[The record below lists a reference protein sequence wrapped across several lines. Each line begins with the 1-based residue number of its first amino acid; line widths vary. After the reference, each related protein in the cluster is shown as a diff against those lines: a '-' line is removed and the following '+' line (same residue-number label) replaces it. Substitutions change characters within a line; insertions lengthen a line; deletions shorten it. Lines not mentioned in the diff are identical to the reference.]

1 MTFSHLFSKL
11 LSCCRGLEWLKST
24 LFILGVLSSE
34 GYQNCLTGRWC
45 HRPSWIRLHMS
56 RISLGSCL
64 VKNREERVQRSSK
77 RTDLP
82 QRDHCEPGVMP
93 DSLCACSPR
102 HKCIESLE
110 STISL
115 NLGLP
120 LCQGMPSSLVVCCFL
135 SGLVVLWGAMRS
147 CGCART
153 WGLGP
158 SGWGCSVL
166 LGRVPE
172 C

>member
-93 DSLCACSPR
+93 DSLYEDLCLLSQAQVYRKPGVRHFLEPGPAPLSGHAIVIGGVLFSFRACS
-102 HKCIESLE
+102 SLGSYE
-110 STISL
+110 V
-115 NLGLP
+115 
-120 LCQGMPSSLVVCCFL
+120 MWVC
-135 SGLVVLWGAMRS
+135 
-147 CGCART
+147 
-153 WGLGP
+153 
-158 SGWGCSVL
+158 
-166 LGRVPE
+166 
-172 C
+172 